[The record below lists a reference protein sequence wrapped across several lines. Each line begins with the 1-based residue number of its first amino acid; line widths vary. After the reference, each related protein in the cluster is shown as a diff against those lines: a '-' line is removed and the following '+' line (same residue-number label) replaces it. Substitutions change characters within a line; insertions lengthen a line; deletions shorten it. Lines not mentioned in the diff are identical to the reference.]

1 MPTVALPPVLIFEPP
16 ASKLG
21 PMTYIYLYEGLV
33 VGRGLGDELSELL
46 GDLDVGIDDS
56 VGSLDIDGDNEG
68 SILRD
73 G

>member
-1 MPTVALPPVLIFEPP
+1 
-16 ASKLG
+16 
-21 PMTYIYLYEGLV
+21 MTYIYLYEGLV
-33 VGRGLGDELSELL
+33 VGRGLGDELGKLL
-46 GDLDVGIDDS
+46 GDSDVGIDDS